1 MAIRTKYMNVDMYNN
16 MVLTDIRM
24 GILICI
30 FQPENIKITFDKKK
44 QVMSALTEMQS
55 FSRVYKETK

>member
-1 MAIRTKYMNVDMYNN
+1 MNVDMYNN